1 MRLIKLANI
10 NPEVGNCFLATLED
24 NSYHG
29 ERLDDKRKSGLIL
42 FENGIELMPS
52 SATHNQIRALGNGAY
67 SHWGNYVYFS
77 SSDNSDPRANGREY
91 AALIPASLGDEKRK
105 VEALA
110 FTKSQEPD
118 FFRAV
123 LNGSISTQGAEL
135 HSVYTFRALC
145 MYARLAQVSIQ
156 DAKILEIGASPTSGL
171 ALCLG
176 LAGARHIIL
185 NNILPIKLDID
196 VNFAR
201 NISLLAALVTP
212 QIRSL
217 DEVVDFSPDGK
228 SCRLKL
234 SLYSVLDNM
243 DAQAIPRYLPH
254 KCSKIDLMFSF
265 SVLEHIRSLPEVLT
279 ALANISSPKTVG
291 IHMVDARDH
300 TDFSNP
306 LKYLYLTEDQFN
318 ASYSRDNNR
327 WRLPDYVTMMSE
339 SGWRVRQ
346 TFVVGSPPTLS
357 NGNTDMYQAACRGP
371 EIALSSSPNDLPRI
385 ISTDEIKNLD
395 EEFSNYTEEELS
407 IVIFCLICSLTN
419 SQ

>member
-1 MRLIKLANI
+1 MRLIKLTNI

-24 NSYHG
+24 NSYEG
-29 ERLDDKRKSGLIL
+29 ERLGDKRKSGLIL

-52 SATHNQIRALGNGAY
+52 SATHNQIRILGNGSY

-91 AALIPASLGDEKRK
+91 AALIPTSLDEEKK

-110 FTKSQEPD
+110 FTKSHEPD

-123 LNGSISTQGAEL
+123 LTGSISKQGAEL
-135 HSVYTFRALC
+135 HAVYTFRALC
-145 MYARLAQVSIQ
+145 MYAKLAQVSIQ

-185 NNILPIKLDID
+185 NNIIPIELDID
-196 VNFAR
+196 ANFAR
-201 NISLLAALVTP
+201 NISLLTALVTP
-212 QIRSL
+212 QVRSL
-217 DEVVDFSPDGK
+217 DEVVDFSPNGK
-228 SCRLKL
+228 SCRLKS
-234 SLYSVLDNM
+234 SLYSVLDNI
-243 DAQAIPRYLPH
+243 DAQAIPRYFPDEH
-254 KCSKIDLMFSF
+254 SKVDLIFSF
-265 SVLEHIRSLPEVLT
+265 SVLEHIRSLPEVLA

-306 LKYLYLTEDQFN
+306 LKYLYLSEDQFN
-318 ASYSRDNNR
+318 ANYSPDNNR

-339 SGWRVRQ
+339 SGWLVRQ
-346 TFVVGSPPTLS
+346 TFVLGSPPTLS

-371 EIALSSSPNDLPRI
+371 EVALSSSPNDLPRI